1 MMKVKPVKTLG
12 YVFAIL
18 TATIFLVHT
27 CVLLSHGDLVSLK
40 TPVFIFYIVAFL
52 VTAYLKRTIAL
63 YSQAALIYILGV
75 LSFYSESSPVAFAVL
90 LVSMS
95 ASLLFAA
102 GFYAHYGWPKVGIL
116 AAVNMLVLTFGPLMG
131 KEHGVIIAIQWTV
144 FITAY
149 CLILRVLFSDEI
161 DRLNEIEDKVEAKYM
176 RLLGEATEIARE
188 ALDILHGLKDK
199 VDRG

>member
-1 MMKVKPVKTLG
+1 MKIKPVKTLG

-18 TATIFLVHT
+18 TAAILLVHT
-27 CVLLSHGDLVSLK
+27 CALLSHGDIVSWK
-40 TPVFIFYIVAFL
+40 TPIFSGYLIAFL

-63 YSQAALIYILGV
+63 YSQAVLIYSLAVISAWSDYNSSAFPIL
-75 LSFYSESSPVAFAVL
+75 LTA
-90 LVSMS
+90 MS

-102 GFYAHYGWPKVGIL
+102 GFYTRHGWPKVGIL
-116 AAVNMLVLTFGPLMG
+116 AAVNMLVLMFGPLMG
-131 KEHGVIIAIQWTV
+131 TEHGVIIAIQWTV

-161 DRLNEIEDKVEAKYM
+161 DRLNEIEDKVEAKYT